1 MFLVSSPVLSRSSLL
16 ETVGVASIEEKV
28 MGTFPSLFDQVVLKQ
43 FKSSDPA
50 PAVKKLPH
58 NDALMAQVNSL
69 RQELQLLARDR
80 SITIVN
86 SSGTGG
92 KKYVT
97 VIVIVVAGYGY
108 IWWKGWKLPDLM
120 FATKRSLS
128 DACTSIGNQMGKLYG
143 TIDDVKKKL
152 SSRMNRLDESL
163 DECAALTESTREEI
177 SVTQQ
182 KADTISGNFKS
193 VHVAVRVL
201 ESRIK
206 EIEEKQPSSSSSSRP
221 AIELPPVSPS
231 SRGSQSGSSRLS
243 LEPPS
248 VTPSA
253 KDGSPSTILT
263 DQPSP
268 SNSGGSVQVCNIL
281 LGRLFRRVE
290 PMDLLTVITCHLHFD
305 NGHEPRKIKILL
317 LLRRLFIFIILHYI
331 STFLIK
337 LMDRSDIRNV
347 GCLMILNQLIS
358 LLLLVQVVTCHKTA
372 NGESKYADETFICL
386 WKNVQH
392 VVKFERRNPPSTSDI
407 LNNVSSMDDWT
418 DSFTLL
424 SNESQRLFIRLYT
437 RKGPWF
443 RMSSISYSE
452 IVDTQKAVKE
462 LADKEYIHFIEDANQ
477 LCMSDVKDILN
488 VLNVSE
494 LREIW
499 SISLKKVL
507 SLPFV
512 TLLPK
517 KLRAMTLKQHLI
529 SSIISS
535 DAGVPWS
542 QLSTMILER
551 SSSCIRISSK
561 SESLMWRTERLF
573 FLNGEHD
580 LSSFLLV
587 DMGKIKYPAYNCIIS
602 EPIFSNRRNLLSYEE
617 AIEVAQIMDEALD
630 TNKIEVVLRCIK
642 LAESRV
648 STDFSDRYSTSES
661 VSSIQHLFTASWV
674 YSKVVTVGISFL
686 EQERRYT
693 DAINLLRWLLN
704 VFPSDLRRGYWTL
717 RLSIDL
723 EHLGFIDESL
733 QVSEN
738 GLLDPWVRAGSRMA
752 LQRRVLCLG
761 KPPRRWKVPSYS
773 RSALQKIPQ
782 VFVQGRPLN
791 SDLGGKSRY
800 YNEEGKQCGVEEL
813 ALNYYARDGGGW
825 QGVHAESGIWLTI
838 FGLLMWDVIYADV
851 PNVFYTRFQ
860 NAPLDFGTDGF
871 YTSRKS
877 VIESHLQQIRDGMA
891 EEFLIKSW
899 ETHFG
904 TACRGVNWDSHS
916 LDELRAAV
924 TCVGGTCLASLCQ
937 LLAQDYRSWSSG
949 MPDLLLWRFHGEYS
963 GEAKLVEVKG
973 HNDRLSEQQRAWL
986 LLLME
991 CGFSVE
997 VCKVKLLHKLTF

>member
-1 MFLVSSPVLSRSSLL
+1 
-16 ETVGVASIEEKV
+16 
-28 MGTFPSLFDQVVLKQ
+28 
-43 FKSSDPA
+43 
-50 PAVKKLPH
+50 
-58 NDALMAQVNSL
+58 
-69 RQELQLLARDR
+69 
-80 SITIVN
+80 
-86 SSGTGG
+86 
-92 KKYVT
+92 
-97 VIVIVVAGYGY
+97 
-108 IWWKGWKLPDLM
+108 
-120 FATKRSLS
+120 
-128 DACTSIGNQMGKLYG
+128 
-143 TIDDVKKKL
+143 
-152 SSRMNRLDESL
+152 
-163 DECAALTESTREEI
+163 
-177 SVTQQ
+177 
-182 KADTISGNFKS
+182 
-193 VHVAVRVL
+193 
-201 ESRIK
+201 
-206 EIEEKQPSSSSSSRP
+206 
-221 AIELPPVSPS
+221 
-231 SRGSQSGSSRLS
+231 
-243 LEPPS
+243 
-248 VTPSA
+248 
-253 KDGSPSTILT
+253 
-263 DQPSP
+263 
-268 SNSGGSVQVCNIL
+268 
-281 LGRLFRRVE
+281 
-290 PMDLLTVITCHLHFD
+290 
-305 NGHEPRKIKILL
+305 
-317 LLRRLFIFIILHYI
+317 
-331 STFLIK
+331 
-337 LMDRSDIRNV
+337 
-347 GCLMILNQLIS
+347 
-358 LLLLVQVVTCHKTA
+358 
-372 NGESKYADETFICL
+372 
-386 WKNVQH
+386 
-392 VVKFERRNPPSTSDI
+392 
-407 LNNVSSMDDWT
+407 
-418 DSFTLL
+418 
-424 SNESQRLFIRLYT
+424 
-437 RKGPWF
+437 
-443 RMSSISYSE
+443 
-452 IVDTQKAVKE
+452 
-462 LADKEYIHFIEDANQ
+462 
-477 LCMSDVKDILN
+477 MSDVKDILN

-499 SISLKKVL
+499 SISLKKGGGHGL
-507 SLPFV
+507 
-512 TLLPK
+512 K
-517 KLRAMTLKQHLI
+517 KQHLI

-860 NAPLDFGTDGF
+860 VHFIQLINPPVFLSFQLCAALLYFVYDVLEMWNKISTAVS
-871 YTSRKS
+871 TINRLLTK
-877 VIESHLQQIRDGMA
+877 VI
-891 EEFLIKSW
+891 IK
-899 ETHFG
+899 F
-904 TACRGVNWDSHS
+904 CFS
-916 LDELRAAV
+916 LF
-924 TCVGGTCLASLCQ
+924 TCL
-937 LLAQDYRSWSSG
+937 
-949 MPDLLLWRFHGEYS
+949 
-963 GEAKLVEVKG
+963 
-973 HNDRLSEQQRAWL
+973 
-986 LLLME
+986 
-991 CGFSVE
+991 
-997 VCKVKLLHKLTF
+997 

>member
-1 MFLVSSPVLSRSSLL
+1 MNDNKDGENGGRFKGMV
-16 ETVGVASIEEKV
+16 I
-28 MGTFPSLFDQVVLKQ
+28 FPSPSFVQRAVVTLEMVLTGRESLIRLIGRRRR
-43 FKSSDPA
+43 FLPNRRSILSDPI
-50 PAVKKLPH
+50 PDPNPNPNLSPNPVVEQPPQQPDQSGDVQCPVCGRNLPSDDH
-58 NDALMAQVNSL
+58 NRINSHL
-69 RQELQLLARDR
+69 DVCLSQSQP
-80 SITIVN
+80 
-86 SSGTGG
+86 
-92 KKYVT
+92 K
-97 VIVIVVAGYGY
+97 
-108 IWWKGWKLPDLM
+108 P
-120 FATKRSLS
+120 ATKRKLSQRTLLELNFSPSNSKPKLQSLS
-128 DACTSIGNQMGKLYG
+128 H
-143 TIDDVKKKL
+143 
-152 SSRMNRLDESL
+152 ESNSASFL
-163 DECAALTESTREEI
+163 PLPNNGCEEEENCDKQEPPEKHETGVNSTL
-177 SVTQQ
+177 
-182 KADTISGNFKS
+182 
-193 VHVAVRVL
+193 VAT
-201 ESRIK
+201 
-206 EIEEKQPSSSSSSRP
+206 SSSSSPS
-221 AIELPPVSPS
+221 LP
-231 SRGSQSGSSRLS
+231 L
-243 LEPPS
+243 
-248 VTPSA
+248 
-253 KDGSPSTILT
+253 
-263 DQPSP
+263 
-268 SNSGGSVQVCNIL
+268 NSGVPDDSKPVDV
-281 LGRLFRRVE
+281 LGATLETFIVGRR
-290 PMDLLTVITCHLHFD
+290 HAD
-305 NGHEPRKIKILL
+305 NPDEICAG
-317 LLRRLFIFIILHYI
+317 
-331 STFLIK
+331 TA
-337 LMDRSDIRNV
+337 
-347 GCLMILNQLIS
+347 IS
-358 LLLLVQVVTCHKTA
+358 LLRDPQNVKDPNAVKVVSGDSACCKSLGFLPRHLAQYLSPLIDNYGLGFQGHVTSVPKHSLEIVPIQVTCHKTA

-392 VVKFERRNPPSTSDI
+392 VVKFERRNPPSTVKYQ
-407 LNNVSSMDDWT
+407 LNFFLMLQEALRNNIHLLTEDEKTYM

-499 SISLKKVL
+499 SISLKKGGGHGL
-507 SLPFV
+507 
-512 TLLPK
+512 K
-517 KLRAMTLKQHLI
+517 KQHLI

-997 VCKVKLLHKLTF
+997 VCKVKLL